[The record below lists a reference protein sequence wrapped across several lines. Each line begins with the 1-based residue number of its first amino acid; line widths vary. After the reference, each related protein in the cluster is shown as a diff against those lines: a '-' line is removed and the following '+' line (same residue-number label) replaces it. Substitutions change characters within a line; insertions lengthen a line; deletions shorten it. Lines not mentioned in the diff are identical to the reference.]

1 MSFLIFWDNSSPQGL
16 QGPVARGISGILERP
31 VEVVENPV
39 ILRGF
44 DRTRNQYNASRIL
57 TDMQDIYTRQ
67 HGIGDHIL
75 IVTGKDLYIPGRDF
89 VFGLARPNIRASIVS
104 TARLRN
110 GYYGRREDVYDA
122 IDRLI
127 KEGTHEI
134 AHTLGLDHCDD
145 VECIMFCPNTL
156 DELDRKRKNLCPQ
169 CREKLI
175 RALDEVIQD

>member
-1 MSFLIFWDNSSPQGL
+1 MSFLIFWDSSSPQGL
-16 QGPVARGISGILERP
+16 QGPVARGISGILELP

-44 DRTRNQYNASRIL
+44 DGTRNQYNASRIL

-67 HGIGDHIL
+67 YGIGDHIL
-75 IVTGKDLYIPGRDF
+75 IVTGEDLYIPGRDF
-89 VFGLARPNIRASIVS
+89 VFGLARPNIRTSIVS

-110 GYYGRREDVYDA
+110 GYYGRREDDYDA

-134 AHTLGLDHCDD
+134 AHTLGLDHCEDI
-145 VECIMFCPNTL
+145 ECIMFCPNTL
-156 DELDRKRKNLCPQ
+156 DELDRKRKTLCPV
-169 CREKLI
+169 CREKLT
-175 RALDEVIQD
+175 RALEELSDE